1 MLGESFPMNR
11 RIFFSS
17 FALVM
22 MSLFLHPAIAQDPAD
37 NPLEDPISYAFRR
50 VVKIYGA
57 GGVRNLQG
65 YGTGFLISAEG
76 HIVTVWSHVLD
87 ADEVTIVLNDG
98 RRFQGKLLGAEPQLD
113 VAVIK
118 LQNVNGELPHFD
130 LSDLGE
136 GAVGTRILGF
146 SNMFKVATGDE
157 PVSVMH
163 GVIAAVTKLDAR
175 RGTFDVPYDGKVYIV
190 DAITNNPGAAGGVIT
205 TRDGKLLGVIGKEL
219 RNAQSNTWV
228 NYAIPITELKDVIG
242 QIITGNYIVREQKP
256 DEDDNPDRYRPL
268 DFGLVMVPDVV
279 YRTSPYIDFV
289 KPGSDAQKLGLK
301 PDDQI
306 LFVNGERITS
316 IKVLQKE
323 LGVLEA
329 GDTLRLMVERNKKL
343 ISVEMQVP
351 VKEK

>member
-1 MLGESFPMNR
+1 MIALLAQPA
-11 RIFFSS
+11 FSQE
-17 FALVM
+17 
-22 MSLFLHPAIAQDPAD
+22 PTDDPR
-37 NPLEDPISYAFRR
+37 EDTISWAFRR

-65 YGTGFLISAEG
+65 YGTGFLISPEG

-130 LSDLGE
+130 LSDLGDA
-136 GAVGTRILGF
+136 GVGTRILGF

-163 GVIAAVTKLDAR
+163 GVIAAKTKLDAR
-175 RGTFDVPYDGKVYIV
+175 RGTFEVPYDGPVYIV

-228 NYAIPITELKDVIG
+228 NYAIPVTELKEVIG
-242 QIITGNYIVREQKP
+242 QIITGNYIEREQKP
-256 DEDDNPDRYRPL
+256 DEDENPNRYQPL
-268 DFGLVMVPDVV
+268 DFGLVLVPDVL
-279 YRTSPYIDFV
+279 YRTPAYVESV
-289 KPGSDAQKLGLK
+289 VPGSAAQKLGLK
-301 PDDQI
+301 PDDLI
-306 LFVNGERITS
+306 LFVNDELIQS
-316 IKVLQKE
+316 SKVLQKE

-329 GDTLRLMVERNKKL
+329 GDTLRLIVRRNNKL
-343 ISVEMQVP
+343 ISVETPVP
-351 VKEK
+351 VKEKK

>member
-1 MLGESFPMNR
+1 MHR
-11 RIFFSS
+11 RILSAS
-17 FALVM
+17 LAILIMGLFASPV
-22 MSLFLHPAIAQDPAD
+22 FPQEPAD
-37 NPLEDPISYAFRR
+37 DPQEDTISWAFQR

-65 YGTGFLISAEG
+65 YGTGFLISPEG
-76 HIVTVWSHVLD
+76 HLVTVWSHILD

-118 LQNVNGELPHFD
+118 LQNVNGEVPHFD
-130 LSDLGE
+130 LSDVGE

-163 GVIAAVTKLDAR
+163 GVIAAKTKLDAR
-175 RGTFDVPYDGKVYIV
+175 RGTFEVPYDGPVYIV

-228 NYAIPITELKDVIG
+228 NYAIPVTELKEVIR
-242 QIITGNYIVREQKP
+242 QIVTGNYIEREQKP
-256 DEDDNPDRYRPL
+256 DEEENPDRYRPL
-268 DFGLVMVPDVV
+268 DFGIVLVPDVV
-279 YRTSPYIDFV
+279 SRTSAYIEFV
-289 KPGSDAQKLGLK
+289 EPGSDAQKLGLK
-301 PDDQI
+301 PDDLI
-306 LFVNGERITS
+306 LFVNDERTSS
-316 IKVLQKE
+316 IKVVLKE

-329 GDTLRLMVERNKKL
+329 GDTLELMVQRGKKL
-343 ISVEMQVP
+343 ITVEIPVP
-351 VKEK
+351 VKEKK